1 MFQDHKALK
10 KLWIC
15 SNPNLQHSSLQT
27 FCDIELLRNFKLMS
41 SLRIRKWVK
50 LSDRKKVQSMYWQEK
65 RNPLTSC
72 QAIFSHDGLRSLLC
86 QKNHMQQ
93 LWTTPFIRIYNW
105 KVGNNFDKCSLN
117 WIIVLNTNF
126 ISSTSQSC

>member
-1 MFQDHKALK
+1 MFKDHKALK

-27 FCDIELLRNFKLMS
+27 FCDIKLLRNFKLMS

-86 QKNHMQQ
+86 QKPYA
-93 LWTTPFIRIYNW
+93 TTVNNTFYHKIWLKILVENDFEKCSFIRW
-105 KVGNNFDKCSLN
+105 LVKT
-117 WIIVLNTNF
+117 IIL
-126 ISSTSQSC
+126 